1 MWSMRGGQEYSIRV
15 FAMGPS
21 SKRCGIF
28 RRIFSVLWLLLT
40 LQAVRPPEMARIK
53 VTQCTKRLSSGPA
66 AHVGKRIQLS
76 QSSASSTSPA
86 SISSTPQTSRRSDLH
101 TRAAAKSNSAGAV
114 KRKMKKPVKRGT
126 RALQEIRK
134 LQGTTRNLIPRAAFG
149 RLVREICSKKTTE
162 DMRFKVDA
170 LAALQ
175 EAAEAFLVCLFEDVN
190 LVAIH
195 AKRVTIM
202 PKDIQLV
209 QRLLK
214 RT

>member
-1 MWSMRGGQEYSIRV
+1 
-15 FAMGPS
+15 
-21 SKRCGIF
+21 
-28 RRIFSVLWLLLT
+28 
-40 LQAVRPPEMARIK
+40 MARIK